1 VGEAKST
8 SVSESIPF
16 AQYDIHRQLMYK
28 LRIYGLNAIFGL
40 KIQVSI
46 GEGIITAVATG
57 TAFYVKALPAQPALK
72 MRRTLDVVDA
82 EDVLLLETQRRLMAK
97 SEVNRKKIEEILS
110 AEMAQEIMT
119 SFDSG
124 LDDHS
129 MSEPSS
135 EEELDPNDMPEK
147 SRMQQR
153 AMVIEIDDEQ
163 DEDLVLF
170 LDDVWNENFQLCNI
184 DRLPTDAASQ
194 MDNSQ
199 MVTIVKQRMIDP
211 SHHPNRQLA
220 NIFKSMYQDLAFQMS
235 FLSPCTV
242 TGVTYTVQIPKSN
255 LVQIFMTAM
264 THGKVLEQ
272 PAESSLSGNTS
283 FEEFEVLEQVTP
295 TVTYAFPRLSSILG
309 TRISQTITMPQYSNY
324 SGTYQD
330 PEESFSS
337 SEDEPESEVD
347 PESVRNRVSLPN
359 LGSFRQSSNGNVA
372 GFDPVEITP
381 LANVPYSSQI
391 QYLGRISLHFIKES
405 NLMYDTLVGS
415 SGMGEFSHVFLME
428 ILAVVKAHVLCLGG
442 NAVVS
447 FSIDQIQLA
456 ESIKNQGYG
465 MISVSGDV
473 VRATYQQMRN
483 MGQLSTNIFPTE

>member
-1 VGEAKST
+1 
-8 SVSESIPF
+8 
-16 AQYDIHRQLMYK
+16 MYK
-28 LRIYGLNAIFGL
+28 LRIYGLNAVFGL

-57 TAFYVKALPAQPALK
+57 TAFYVKALPAPPALK
-72 MRRTLDVVDA
+72 MRRTLEVVDA

-97 SEVNRKKIEEILS
+97 SEANRRKIEEIL
-110 AEMAQEIMT
+110 AEEMAHDIVT

-135 EEELDPNDMPEK
+135 EEEMDPNDTPEK
-147 SRMQQR
+147 SRLQQK

-184 DRLPTDAASQ
+184 DRLPTEEASQ

-199 MVTIVKQRMIDP
+199 MVTLVKQRMIDP

-242 TGVTYTVQIPKSN
+242 TGVTYSVQIPKSN
-255 LVQIFMTAM
+255 LVQVFMTAM
-264 THGKVLEQ
+264 AHGKIIEQ
-272 PAESSLSGNTS
+272 PAESNLSGQTS

-295 TVTYAFPRLSSILG
+295 VVSYTFPRLSSILG
-309 TRISQTITMPQYSNY
+309 TRISQTITIPQYSNY

-337 SEDEPESEVD
+337 SEEEPAESELD
-347 PESVRNRVSLPN
+347 PESVRNRTSIPN
-359 LGSFRQSSNGNVA
+359 MGSFRNSSYGNVS
-372 GFDPVEITP
+372 GFEPVEITP
-381 LANVPYSSQI
+381 LANVPYASQI

-442 NAVVS
+442 NAVVC
-447 FSIDQIQLA
+447 FAIDQILLA

-473 VRATYQQMRN
+473 VRATYQQIRN
-483 MGQLSTNIFPTE
+483 VGQLSTNIFPTE